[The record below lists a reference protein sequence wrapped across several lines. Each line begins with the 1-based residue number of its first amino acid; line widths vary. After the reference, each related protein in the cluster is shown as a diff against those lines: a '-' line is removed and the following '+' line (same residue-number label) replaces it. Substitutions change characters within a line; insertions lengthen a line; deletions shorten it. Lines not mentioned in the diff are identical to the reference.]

1 MVFGVQEDNI
11 DIVIAAGSVI
21 AVLTIYTTSTQV
33 RDNLTSTFTY
43 WTDPIVAQTEAS
55 SALGVNVTGVALNS
69 VETGVN
75 LAPSP
80 PPPSPPPAP
89 PPPSPAP
96 PPPSIP
102 PPGLPPAQPW
112 WFSASCEPG
121 YRHPVAAGG
130 GAQGTGLCEM
140 CPPGTSSQ
148 DGFVAQTRLY
158 TCPMCPRGTL
168 QPLEGQTSCET
179 CPSVGVDCSY
189 RHLVFVQPGFY
200 RPSNL
205 SDIQPARCPEHSTSA
220 CLGGPYAG
228 QSSCAEGHHGPFCGV
243 CDQNWYKPFEGN
255 CRRCPTEETSAD
267 EPSLGELLLPYLLV
281 LLGVVAV
288 SAAHFSAAHRS
299 GGVQVGCLCSGLPRC
314 VATVWRWLGRIP
326 LANLGG
332 QSGTIA
338 KIVLGYV
345 QVLGPLSRMKN
356 VRWPAMFSQW
366 LAFWELFYFD
376 IFRDVPFECLLG
388 ELSYWHG
395 LTFNLVLP
403 WVSILAVFALAAIT
417 FGLLELGMCV
427 WRRLSAWRSSGTLS
441 MISLD
446 LNLTPNAPSQDAQAS
461 LAEENC
467 QSQTCTARLLNFVT
481 SPEVCDVQIWFLL
494 VWYPVMGRRTFGAFD
509 CLELEGRMF
518 IRADPS
524 IACYEDDWIRNLT
537 LPMLGIV
544 CIILVP
550 GAFVLATSGQLRL
563 PACMLVHLFGRSA
576 LDQTA
581 AHKIRIGATPRRSR
595 LLLSSYKA
603 QFWWFESFELLRKVL
618 CASVLLI
625 VQPDTPFQVAVGSIL
640 SLLFY
645 LFYSQMSPYK
655 SLVCD
660 RLQRVALLQL
670 VITYM
675 TAQALFDDEVVVDV
689 FSQWVETDENRTGGI
704 SAAASRP
711 TLNDLST
718 DQEWVQGVALI
729 GVNSLV
735 FAILTLLILMDVH
748 SGVHEVSD
756 LRLWWLTPGEK
767 SSTNSAMRLHVHMPS
782 ANDLHRFVFMTPGAV
797 AEGVERQLTML
808 RHHLFLSHV
817 WRWGQ
822 DQMAATKSSLQL
834 MLPEAAIF
842 LE

>member
-1 MVFGVQEDNI
+1 M
-11 DIVIAAGSVI
+11 
-21 AVLTIYTTSTQV
+21 
-33 RDNLTSTFTY
+33 
-43 WTDPIVAQTEAS
+43 
-55 SALGVNVTGVALNS
+55 
-69 VETGVN
+69 
-75 LAPSP
+75 
-80 PPPSPPPAP
+80 
-89 PPPSPAP
+89 
-96 PPPSIP
+96 
-102 PPGLPPAQPW
+102 
-112 WFSASCEPG
+112 
-121 YRHPVAAGG
+121 
-130 GAQGTGLCEM
+130 CEM
-140 CPPGTSSQ
+140 CPRGTSSQ

-158 TCPMCPRGTL
+158 TCPVCPRGTL
-168 QPLEGQTSCET
+168 QPFEGQTSCDT

-205 SDIQPARCPEHSTSA
+205 SAIQPARCPEHSTGA

-228 QSSCAEGHHGPFCGV
+228 EASCAEGHHGPFCGV
-243 CDQNWYKPFEGN
+243 CDPSWYKPFEGN

-267 EPSLGELLLPYLLV
+267 ESSLGELLLPYLLA
-281 LLGVVAV
+281 LLGVVTI

-299 GGVQVGCLCSGLPRC
+299 GGIQVGCLFSGLPRC
-314 VATVWRWLGRIP
+314 VASVWGWLGRIP

-338 KIVLGYV
+338 KIVLGYI
-345 QVLGPLSRMKN
+345 QVLGPLGRMKN
-356 VRWPAMFSQW
+356 VHWPAMFSQW

-376 IFRDVPFECLLG
+376 VFRDVPFECLLG

-395 LTFNLVLP
+395 LMFNLVLP
-403 WVSILAVFALAAIT
+403 WVSVLAVFALAAIT
-417 FGLLELGMCV
+417 FGTLELGTHL
-427 WRRLSAWRSSGTLS
+427 RRRYSAWRSSRSLP

-446 LNLTPNAPSQDAQAS
+446 LKVAKSIPS
-461 LAEENC
+461 LADE
-467 QSQTCTARLLNFVT
+467 SSRSMACTTRLLNFVT
-481 SPEVCDVQIWFLL
+481 SPEVCDVQIWLLL

-563 PACMLVHLFGRSA
+563 ATCMLERLFGRST
-576 LDQTA
+576 LDETA
-581 AHKIRIGATPRRSR
+581 AHKKQIGATPRRSR

-625 VQPDTPFQVAVGSIL
+625 VQPDTPFQVAAGAIF

-655 SLVCD
+655 SLVCG

-689 FSQWVETDENRTGGI
+689 FNQWSDADENRTGGI
-704 SAAASRP
+704 SHAASRP
-711 TLNDLST
+711 TLNELST
-718 DQEWVQGVALI
+718 DQEWVQGVALV
-729 GVNSLV
+729 GVNSLI
-735 FAILTLLILMDVH
+735 FAILALLILVDVH
-748 SGVHEVSD
+748 SGVREVAE

-767 SSTNSAMRLHVHMPS
+767 SSTDSATRLHIHMPP

-797 AEGVERQLTML
+797 AEGTQRQLTML
-808 RHHLFLSHV
+808 RHHLFLSHI
-817 WRWGQ
+817 WKFGQ
-822 DQMAATKSSLQL
+822 DQMALTKSSLQL
-834 MLPEAAIF
+834 MLPEVATF